1 MSENCYLFFSENCY
15 CWVKLLFLSED
26 FKFYTKNIILTIKRK
41 FILTIYKF
49 THNFWLGW
57 WIFKIQK
64 LTWSSEW
71 DHSKYWCPVKFY
83 SVLRLPTANR
93 VLSAPLGAVR
103 QAEKNLCPEVIL
115 LKGLSVL
122 WDFHCVLLYFEWDH
136 SKYWC
141 PVKFYS
147 VMRMPT
153 ANRVLSAP
161 LGPVRQA
168 EKNVCPAVIL
178 LKGLSVLWD
187 FHCVLLY
194 FEWDH
199 SKYLCPVMFY
209 SVQWWGREGGG
220 RESE

>member
-49 THNFWLGW
+49 THNFGLGW

-83 SVLRLPTANR
+83 SVL
-93 VLSAPLGAVR
+93 
-103 QAEKNLCPEVIL
+103 
-115 LKGLSVL
+115 
-122 WDFHCVLLYFEWDH
+122 
-136 SKYWC
+136 
-141 PVKFYS
+141 
-147 VMRMPT
+147 RMPT

-209 SVQWWGREGGG
+209 SVQWWGREVEGGG
-220 RESE
+220 CRESE